1 MLFRSWDAALGI
13 RAPAALDAL
22 RGCRARL
29 LGEFARVAAREPP
42 FLSRAAAAR
51 VREARRDAT
60 EAADDGLFF
69 PFDPCRLPR
78 TKAAVAA
85 LFREWAA
92 AEAEESS
99 SSSSDDESGSSDD
112 DAAPMSLATSLRED
126 HHVLNKI

>member
-1 MLFRSWDAALGI
+1 M
-13 RAPAALDAL
+13 
-22 RGCRARL
+22 
-29 LGEFARVAAREPP
+29 AAREPP

-69 PFDPCRLPR
+69 PFDPCRLQR

-92 AEAEESS
+92 AEEAEESS

-112 DAAPMSLATSLRED
+112 DAAPMSLATSLREQED
-126 HHVLNKI
+126 GEAW

>member
-1 MLFRSWDAALGI
+1 MKRRDLGSHRPQSAWPALGTGCWG
-13 RAPAALDAL
+13 RAA
-22 RGCRARL
+22 
-29 LGEFARVAAREPP
+29 P
-42 FLSRAAAAR
+42 FLSHTAAAR
-51 VREARRDAT
+51 VREARRDAM

-112 DAAPMSLATSLRED
+112 DAAPMSLATSLHEQED
-126 HHVLNKI
+126 GEAW

>member
-1 MLFRSWDAALGI
+1 M
-13 RAPAALDAL
+13 
-22 RGCRARL
+22 
-29 LGEFARVAAREPP
+29 AAREPP

-85 LFREWAA
+85 LFRE
-92 AEAEESS
+92 AEKHTAR
-99 SSSSDDESGSSDD
+99 
-112 DAAPMSLATSLRED
+112 SLAATKAIGNTVFALMNHDVYDASLAGLSFSVD
-126 HHVLNKI
+126 AS

>member
-1 MLFRSWDAALGI
+1 M
-13 RAPAALDAL
+13 
-22 RGCRARL
+22 
-29 LGEFARVAAREPP
+29 GEFARVAAREPP

-51 VREARRDAT
+51 VREARRDGT

-112 DAAPMSLATSLRED
+112 DAAPMSLATSLHEQED
-126 HHVLNKI
+126 GEAW